1 MLRTGGGSDSPHL
14 MSLATASFEMMATY
28 PARRLDAGGL
38 IAYFAF
44 FPTE

>member
-1 MLRTGGGSDSPHL
+1 MGMAVSSPHL
-14 MSLATASFEMMATY
+14 MSLATASVEMMATY

-38 IAYFAF
+38 TAYFAF